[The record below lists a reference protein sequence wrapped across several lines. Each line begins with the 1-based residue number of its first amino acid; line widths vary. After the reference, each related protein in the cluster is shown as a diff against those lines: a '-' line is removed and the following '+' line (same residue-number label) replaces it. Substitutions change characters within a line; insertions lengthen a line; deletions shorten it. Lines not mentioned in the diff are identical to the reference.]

1 MASNDPNQFDI
12 YSVTRLNREVK
23 AVLEGSFPVMWVKG
37 EISNFAQPASGHMYF
52 SLKDA
57 NSQVRCAMFRGRNR
71 QLKFDPQNGDEVL
84 LQINVSLYEGRGEF
98 QLIVEHMEPAGAG
111 ALQRAYEELKQ
122 KLNKEGL
129 FDQASKQALPDYP
142 NSIGV
147 ITSATGAAIRD
158 VLHVIKRRYPIANV
172 IIYPVPVQ
180 GDGAA
185 AEISLML
192 DRVIERNEVE
202 ILLFT
207 RGGGSIEDLW
217 AFNDETLARKIFA
230 CPIPTVSGVG
240 HEIDFTITDFVV
252 DVRAPTPSAAAEI
265 ICPDLMGVK
274 QSLQTFENQISKMI
288 ANLLN
293 QLSMK
298 LDYLSSK
305 LLSSDNQIQGFK
317 NRLNLAF
324 NQLSNRMFIHISNQQ
339 NQLQRLQSSL
349 SVQNPA
355 NQLKLQKLN
364 LSTTTEQLTK
374 LYQQKFLHLQTQV
387 KHLQRSLDMMNPLS
401 VLKRGYSV
409 VTFKDGRVVQSI
421 EQLNTGDDVDIKLS
435 NGIASAEVTN
445 LKGNE

>member
-1 MASNDPNQFDI
+1 MANNDPNQFDI

-71 QLKFDPQNGDEVL
+71 MLKFNPQNGDEVL
-84 LQINVSLYEGRGEF
+84 LLVNVSLYEDRGEF
-98 QLIVEHMEPAGAG
+98 QLIVEQMEPAGAG

-129 FDQASKQALPDYP
+129 FSQDEKKPLPDYP

-158 VLHVIKRRYPIANV
+158 ILHVIKRRYPIANV
-172 IIYPVPVQ
+172 NIYPVPVQ

-185 AEISLML
+185 IEITKML
-192 DRVIERNEVE
+192 DTVIQRNEVDV
-202 ILLFT
+202 LLFA

-217 AFNDETLARKIFA
+217 AFNDETLVRKIFD

-265 ICPDLMGVK
+265 ICPDVMNIK
-274 QSLQTFENQISKMI
+274 QSLQTFENQLKKIVSDT
-288 ANLLN
+288 LN
-293 QLSMK
+293 QFSLK

-305 LLSSDNQIQGFK
+305 LMSSDNQIQSFK
-317 NRLNLAF
+317 NRLKLAL
-324 NQLSNRMFIHISNQQ
+324 NQLSNRTLIHISKQQ
-339 NQLQRLQSSL
+339 NDLQRLHNAISI
-349 SVQNPA
+349 QNPA
-355 NQLKLQKLN
+355 NQLKLQKEKLKSNTQQLIN
-364 LSTTTEQLTK
+364 LYEERFKTMQTHVN
-374 LYQQKFLHLQTQV
+374 HL
-387 KHLQRSLDMMNPLS
+387 KRSLDIMNPLS
-401 VLKRGYSV
+401 VLNRGYSV
-409 VTFKDGRVVQSI
+409 VTLKDGRLVQSI
-421 EQLNTGDDVDIKLS
+421 KQLNSGDDIDIKLS
-435 NGIASAEVTN
+435 NGIASAEVTK